1 MSEAFKSQFTRIEG
15 LSSRR
20 RLPRLGKI
28 RLGVKAVSKKTGREY
43 PKETEY
49 FVVPPEVEKVYG
61 KKPTALDIMF
71 PINDP
76 EIVFPQAYKFYGSS
90 KGLKCI
96 GNGRNAHR
104 ANDDG
109 TFAEIECPCE
119 KLESGECGQRASL
132 MVMLPKVNLGGIY
145 QIDIGS
151 YHSIVDINSGIDYIK
166 ALLKEALGVERFAL
180 IPLVLKRE
188 PKETHHDNK
197 KQIHHTLQL
206 NCNLT
211 IDQLN
216 QIKSDARI
224 LNPEPLAL
232 PAVEEIN
239 PKFDEG
245 AVVIIDEED
254 NGKPPEE
261 KQEPTTQQT
270 GELEQKPAKTKAT
283 KSGAKEKEVT
293 QEQLAALEQIC
304 DDIHLQL
311 FEKFLINI
319 RITDPDLLQEKA
331 ASLIRYWND
340 EIAKRLDLHTKDKKQ
355 YYKYIDTYVK
365 KLMAEY
371 PAEYAEFTQGG

>member
-1 MSEAFKSQFTRIEG
+1 MSETFKSQFTRIEG

-28 RLGVKAVSKKTGREY
+28 RLGVKAISKKTGHEY

-49 FVVPPEVEKVYG
+49 FIVPAEVEKVYG
-61 KKPTALDIMF
+61 KTPTVLDVMF

-96 GNGRNAHR
+96 GNGRIAHR
-104 ANDDG
+104 ANEDG
-109 TFAEIECPCE
+109 TFTEIECPCE
-119 KLESGECGQRASL
+119 KLRTEDNPKGECSQRASL
-132 MVMLPKVNLGGIY
+132 MVILPKVNLGGIY

-151 YHSIVDINSGIDYIK
+151 YHSIVDINSGIDYVK

-188 PKETHHDNK
+188 PRETHHDNK
-197 KQIHHTLQL
+197 KQVHYTLNL
-206 NCNLT
+206 TCNLT

-245 AVVIIDEED
+245 AAVVYDEE
-254 NGKPPEE
+254 NGNKQNEE
-261 KQEPTTQQT
+261 KSDKPKKTTKKEIEEPPDNTPDKKDLATQDQFRALAQIEESLLLQPFEKYLLNLRIADPDIT
-270 GELEQKPAKTKAT
+270 SEKAKNMINYWNEETMKRTEMKTKDV
-283 KSGAKEKEVT
+283 K
-293 QEQLAALEQIC
+293 
-304 DDIHLQL
+304 
-311 FEKFLINI
+311 KFYRYVNDFVQKLIN
-319 RITDPDLLQEKA
+319 D
-331 ASLIRYWND
+331 
-340 EIAKRLDLHTKDKKQ
+340 
-355 YYKYIDTYVK
+355 
-365 KLMAEY
+365 Y
-371 PAEYAEFTQGG
+371 PAEYSEFIGG